1 MPDAAGRL
9 TSCASSCGGCAFYTA
24 FENFRFVNETF
35 IGRSFPI
42 SMEILWMH
50 VKNAFPFILLFF
62 DRLLPLLVR
71 FVIMSIFETIF
82 VDALKL

>member
-71 FVIMSIFETIF
+71 FVIVSNHF
-82 VDALKL
+82 LKRFLSTR